1 MKTIYEYNELV
12 KEIESR
18 FWMMPIGTKQT
29 LDLSLCKI
37 LLGTVTQEEVE
48 QLFLAINEY
57 QPENQLLTKFGITQT
72 INNLQK

>member
-18 FWMMPIGTKQT
+18 FWMMPLGIKQA

-48 QLFLAINEY
+48 QLFNAINEY
-57 QPENQLLTKFGITQT
+57 QPENPILTKFGITQA